1 MPQAFVII
9 QIGNNELDEVCA
21 KAIFPAIQACGLDP
35 RRVDQHNEG
44 GLLKSEIVRFIQD
57 SDILIAD
64 LTNERPNVYLEVGY
78 AMGLDKFRNLIL
90 TVREDHFVDSANH
103 QRGGP
108 RVHFDLFG
116 YDILQW
122 TMTDLDAFR
131 NELGQR
137 IERRLAILQR
147 ASPATIWKPDWVD
160 TRRAEAVEG
169 LKTLKGNGFMEVRAA
184 VHPPKPTKD
193 QVELRDAARNAQIEV
208 DWPIAPY
215 FDVEGLRP
223 KPTADGIVASILPES
238 KESFDYWSIGRNGD
252 FYFLRSLLEDRWPPG
267 AAGKF
272 IYSDTRIIRV
282 TEAVL
287 YCIRLYTALGVD
299 RSSRVSIVVRHGGL
313 RGRVLSSL
321 VPVSYGLIRQKLV
334 SEEDTVEVEAVGS
347 LDECEARL
355 VDKVIG
361 LLDPL
366 FTVFDFT
373 KFERSTYEQTVNKFV
388 SEVATAL

>member
-193 QVELRDAARNAQIEV
+193 QVELKGRRAQ
-208 DWPIAPY
+208 
-215 FDVEGLRP
+215 RP
-223 KPTADGIVASILPES
+223 D
-238 KESFDYWSIGRNGD
+238 
-252 FYFLRSLLEDRWPPG
+252 
-267 AAGKF
+267 
-272 IYSDTRIIRV
+272 
-282 TEAVL
+282 
-287 YCIRLYTALGVD
+287 
-299 RSSRVSIVVRHGGL
+299 
-313 RGRVLSSL
+313 RGRLAH
-321 VPVSYGLIRQKLV
+321 R
-334 SEEDTVEVEAVGS
+334 A
-347 LDECEARL
+347 
-355 VDKVIG
+355 
-361 LLDPL
+361 LL
-366 FTVFDFT
+366 
-373 KFERSTYEQTVNKFV
+373 
-388 SEVATAL
+388 